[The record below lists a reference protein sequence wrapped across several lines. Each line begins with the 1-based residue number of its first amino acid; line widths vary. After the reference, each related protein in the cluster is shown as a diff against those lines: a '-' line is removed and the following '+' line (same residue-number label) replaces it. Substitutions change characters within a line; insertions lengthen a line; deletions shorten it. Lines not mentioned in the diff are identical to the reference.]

1 MKSESK
7 VENSVSCFH
16 CGDSCADT
24 SFHSEEKVFCCRGC
38 LLVYDLLNKNNL
50 CTYYDLN
57 KNPGSAI
64 TVKIRKEK
72 FSYLDDKEIENRLLT
87 FSDESQKHVR
97 LHLPTIHCSSCL
109 YLLEHFNK
117 IDKGVIKSEVNF
129 PQKDVEIVFDPK
141 QTSLRKIVETL
152 AGIGYE
158 PYISLHDLEGKKPG
172 FSRDLI
178 YKVGVAGFCFA
189 NIMMISFAEY
199 FGLETSEI
207 LLQKTFRIA
216 SFILSLPVVFYSA
229 IPFYKAAWG
238 GLKNKFIN
246 IDAPIVLAI
255 WVTFA
260 RSVYEVVSGIGSGY
274 FDSMTGIVFFM
285 LIGRILQ
292 EKTHKSLAFD
302 RDYSSYFPIA
312 VSLIEGETIIHKQ
325 LPKIKVGDTMLI
337 HNEELIPADGI
348 LTKGKAW
355 IDYSFV
361 TGESNPVHREMGE
374 LIYAGG
380 KQVGGNIELL
390 VIKEVSQSYLTKLW
404 DNEKNAKADQTTEN
418 HPFVDKL
425 SRYFSLVLFAIA
437 IAASIFWYVHDASK
451 LWQVFTAVLIIA
463 CPCALL
469 LSNTFTNG
477 HILRILSANG
487 FFLKNASVIEDISKI
502 DTIIFDKTGTLTSS
516 LSKDLEFKG
525 NPLSDAQK
533 KIVKSLA
540 SQSSHPLS
548 KALSIGIVTTN
559 KSNISDFKEYPGFG
573 IEAYADGKHIKLG
586 SSQFILNSSNGNSRL
601 PQVHLSIDDKYLG
614 VFLIKNKYRN
624 GLVETIDQL
633 KKKFK
638 LSLLS
643 GDNNFEADILRNIFG
658 KEIPLFFN
666 QKPHDKLNHVKELEQ
681 SGHNVLMI
689 GDGLNDSAALL
700 RSSVGIAVSDNTNN
714 FTPSSDAIL
723 DASQFRKLPQ
733 LLRMCR
739 VNKRII
745 VSSFILS
752 IIYNIFGI
760 GYAVS
765 GNLSPL
771 IAAILMPLSSI
782 SILLLTYFG
791 SAVMANKLS
800 LKTNMI

>member
-7 VENSVSCFH
+7 VENIVSCFH
-16 CGDSCADT
+16 CGDTCPDK
-24 SFHSEEKVFCCRGC
+24 SFHSEEKIFCCRGC

-64 TVKIRKEK
+64 SIQVKKEK
-72 FSYLDDKEIENRLLT
+72 FSYLDDREIESQLLT
-87 FSDESQKHVR
+87 YSDETQKHVK

-109 YLLEHFNK
+109 YLLEHLNK
-117 IDKGVIKSEVNF
+117 IDKGVIKTEVNF
-129 PQKDVEIVFDPK
+129 PQKDVEIVFDPRL
-141 QTSLRKIVETL
+141 TSLRKIAETL
-152 AGIGYE
+152 TGIGYE
-158 PYISLHDLEGKKPG
+158 PYISLNDLGGKKPG

-199 FGLETSEI
+199 FGLETSEF
-207 LLQKTFRIA
+207 LLQKTFRVV
-216 SFILSLPVVFYSA
+216 SFILALPVVLYSA
-229 IPFYKAAWG
+229 TPFYKAAWG

-246 IDAPIVLAI
+246 IDAPIVLAVL
-255 WVTFA
+255 VTFV
-260 RSVYEVVSGIGSGY
+260 RSVYEVTSGIGSGY

-312 VSLIEGETIIHKQ
+312 VSLIEGKEIIYKQ

-348 LTKGKAW
+348 LAKGKAW

-361 TGESNPVHREMGE
+361 TGESIPVHRKMGE

-380 KQVGGNIELL
+380 KQVGANIELL

-404 DNEKNAKADQTTEN
+404 DNEKNAKSDQTNEN
-418 HPFVDKL
+418 HPFVDKI
-425 SRYFSLVLFAIA
+425 SRYFSLILFSIA
-437 IAASIFWYVHDASK
+437 IAAAMYWYARDASK

-477 HILRILSANG
+477 HVLRILSANG
-487 FFLKNASVIEDISKI
+487 LFLKNAGVIEDISKI
-502 DTIIFDKTGTLTSS
+502 DTIIFDKTGTLTNS
-516 LSKDLEFKG
+516 LTKDIEFKG
-525 NPLSDAQK
+525 NPLSEDQK
-533 KIVKSLA
+533 TIVNTLA
-540 SQSSHPLS
+540 SQSTHPLS
-548 KALSIGIVTTN
+548 KALSNGIVTSN
-559 KSNISDFKEYPGFG
+559 KSRITDFKEYPGFG
-573 IEAYADGKHIKLG
+573 IEGLCDGKLIKLG
-586 SSQFILNSSNGNSRL
+586 SPQFVLNSSSGNSRL
-601 PQVHLSIDDKYLG
+601 PQVHLSIENKYLG
-614 VFLIKNKYRN
+614 VFSIKNKYRN
-624 GLVETIDQL
+624 GLIETVNQL
-633 KKKFK
+633 KSKFR
-638 LSLLS
+638 LLVLS
-643 GDNNFEADILRNIFG
+643 GDNNFEEDTLKNIFG
-658 KEIPLFFN
+658 KEIPLYFN

-681 SGHNVLMI
+681 SAHRVLMI

-700 RSSVGIAVSDNTNN
+700 RSSVGVAVSDNTNN

-723 DASQFRKLPQ
+723 DASQFQKLPQ
-733 LLRMCR
+733 LLKICR
-739 VNKRII
+739 ANKRII

-760 GYAVS
+760 GYAVT

-771 IAAILMPLSSI
+771 VAAILMPLSSI
-782 SILLLTYFG
+782 SILLLTYIG
-791 SAVMANKLS
+791 SSTIATKLS
-800 LKTNMI
+800 LKNNMI